1 MDQLATQIFEATQS
15 VERYFF
21 NDNSPSPDD
30 PRLTNE
36 VVFTALSKN
45 PAILDD
51 LMRIHFLIRE
61 LHKVRG
67 EMSVVADEVM
77 KEDDFKKVEI
87 GFEVFDMKHHKSFH
101 LRDEI
106 ENASVALYHA
116 MIVEAKAASS

>member
-1 MDQLATQIFEATQS
+1 
-15 VERYFF
+15 
-21 NDNSPSPDD
+21 
-30 PRLTNE
+30 
-36 VVFTALSKN
+36 
-45 PAILDD
+45 
-51 LMRIHFLIRE
+51 MRIHFLIRE

-87 GFEVFDMKHHKSFH
+87 GFEDFDMKHHKSFR

-106 ENASVALYHA
+106 ENASVALYNA